1 MEAGLTA
8 DTRLLK
14 LTGSTLGTPLGCP
27 PSNNRIL
34 WLLNLVDFPENY
46 KNSLKKSKS
55 IKMELKNGSIP
66 KEQAIAL
73 PTSPPPTITTS

>member
-34 WLLNLVDFPENY
+34 WLLNLVDFPEKGY
-46 KNSLKKSKS
+46 YIKIVSKV
-55 IKMELKNGSIP
+55 
-66 KEQAIAL
+66 
-73 PTSPPPTITTS
+73 